1 MEEWSCIDPSA
12 RPPGPSWRRSCCCWR
27 HWPAVP
33 ASARDWNRADDPL
46 LDGVGLHAG
55 KIGGVG
61 LSFKFPLQWWLYGQA
76 TGGIWHTAD
85 NKQHNAGFEV
95 QYLLR
100 QDRALRLF
108 VAGGIGYFYHQD
120 RQTVFGGDDLVDT
133 RHSWNTGFGVGV
145 EMLRGERLS
154 VQVEARFHPRG
165 QRRLGDGVP
174 AGRHLLLLLK
184 AGWPGDRA
192 VAGAASAA
200 GSADVPPWED
210 RAWLPAVNMVCCP
223 APAPSI
229 RSSCSAPG

>member
-1 MEEWSCIDPSA
+1 MRRFIRPAARSIVSA
-12 RPPGPSWRRSCCCWR
+12 VLLLLATLA
-27 HWPAVP
+27 AVP

-85 NKQHNAGFEV
+85 NRQHNAGFEV

-100 QDRALRLF
+100 QDRDLRLF

-120 RQTVFGGDDLVDT
+120 RQTVLGGDDLVAT

-145 EMLRGERLS
+145 EMLRGERWS
-154 VQVEARFHPRG
+154 VQVELDFTHEGR
-165 QRRLGDGVP
+165 DGSVTVFP
-174 AGRHLLLLLK
+174 QVGTYFYF
-184 AGWPGDRA
+184 
-192 VAGAASAA
+192 
-200 GSADVPPWED
+200 
-210 RAWLPAVNMVCCP
+210 
-223 APAPSI
+223 
-229 RSSCSAPG
+229 